1 VAQKRMASLCLKMKC
16 GNRAIPHGVGV
27 VCRIKFKEVIE
38 LDTAE
43 ESRKSDCVKKLV
55 GWFK

>member
-1 VAQKRMASLCLKMKC
+1 MASLCLKMKC